1 MRLSRTIAY
10 AVYSILQLG
19 KAPSGV
25 SISRNQLANT
35 ARLPERFLLEVL
47 HSLNAAGLVRSTRGV
62 DGGFSLAR
70 APGDITLQ
78 EIFEAFDFP
87 QSAYVPALDGQ
98 YLQVNDRILE
108 ALKNAHSAALIEL
121 RKVTVAELLQF
132 CNTQPT
138 KIGLGNLPLF
148 TRSASELASAAGDNA
163 SV

>member
-19 KAPSGV
+19 KAPHGV
-25 SISRNQLANT
+25 AISRSQLANT
-35 ARLPERFLLEVL
+35 AQLPERFLLEVL
-47 HSLNAAGLVRSTRGV
+47 HRLNAAGLVRSTRGV

-70 APGDITLQ
+70 APEDITLK

-98 YLQVNDRILE
+98 YLQVNDRLLE
-108 ALKNAHSAALIEL
+108 VLTKARNAAQIEL

-132 CNTQPT
+132 CNAQPA
-138 KIGLGNLPLF
+138 KIELEKAPLF
-148 TRSASELASAAGDNA
+148 TDSTGELASAAGDN
-163 SV
+163 VTV